1 MSINT
6 TVYFKMKFSDLIVH
20 QLQLVKISFGRD
32 LNAKE
37 KVLGK
42 RKKK

>member
-1 MSINT
+1 
-6 TVYFKMKFSDLIVH
+6 MKISDLIVN
-20 QLQLVKISFGRD
+20 QLLLVKISFGRD

-37 KVLGK
+37 KVLVK